1 MNILKQIL
9 RNQQVF
15 HEKQQME
22 ANKNNVI
29 LTGIPK
35 GEIKIDDV
43 GLTTVNDKFK
53 AILNVNFVI

>member
-1 MNILKQIL
+1 
-9 RNQQVF
+9 
-15 HEKQQME
+15 ME